1 MHENFQEKLYYV
13 AHDAVED
20 GGGRVVI
27 KRLSRNFFERANAVV
42 AYEQLKSEQP
52 RAYVVE
58 AVRFL

>member
-20 GGGRVVI
+20 GGRVVT